1 MSEIQVRL
9 TIQTKNQIS
18 KKSLARKK
26 PKLES
31 NTRYLKAKD
40 NIFKILQDNGFL
52 SIENSKSSKAY
63 DGWGF
68 DLEKRNF
75 DLFWYFPDTNFG
87 KFKASYLI
95 KHLLLVEPKFKELNF
110 ECEMF
115 IHF

>member
-1 MSEIQVRL
+1 MSEIQVQL

-26 PKLES
+26 PKLDS
-31 NTRYLKAKD
+31 NIRYLKAKD
-40 NIFKILQDNGFL
+40 SIFSILEEHGFL
-52 SIENSKSSKAY
+52 SIESSKSSKAY

-87 KFKASYLI
+87 KFKASFLI
-95 KHLLLVEPKFKELNF
+95 KHLLLVEPKFKDLNF
-110 ECEMF
+110 ECEVF
-115 IHF
+115 IRF